1 MNVMLALISGLE
13 PVAGL
18 LFQWIDSDDAYSY
31 KTTWFTIERD
41 YINEDPILPLYR
53 SEILEHIKLSS
64 AYGKALDTHGLWFTR
79 WPDGSFLYDVYN
91 LSWSGAAIVTTP
103 GNTSASSLPFKWVQH
118 YAWGKLLGIF
128 CNHLGA
134 LSHFQRASVRGLFPS
149 SEKIPAGRLSKLI
162 PLLVRSTC
170 FTCLVIQEV
179 SSTR

>member
-103 GNTSASSLPFKWVQH
+103 GNTSASSLPSNG
-118 YAWGKLLGIF
+118 YNTTL
-128 CNHLGA
+128 
-134 LSHFQRASVRGLFPS
+134 
-149 SEKIPAGRLSKLI
+149 
-162 PLLVRSTC
+162 
-170 FTCLVIQEV
+170 EV
-179 SSTR
+179 SYWESSVTTSEHFLIFNELP